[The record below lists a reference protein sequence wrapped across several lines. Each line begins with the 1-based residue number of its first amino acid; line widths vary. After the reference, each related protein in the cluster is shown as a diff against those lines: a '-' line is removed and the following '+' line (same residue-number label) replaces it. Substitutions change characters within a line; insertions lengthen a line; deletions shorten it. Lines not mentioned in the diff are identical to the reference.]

1 MHSKNGMEETPLED
15 DLISTVH
22 FGPAGAPF
30 PPPLGLTVREAFR
43 TAMAISTTKILR
55 AVRDVAPAQDAVV
68 FTKHG
73 RTFLFIQREPDP
85 IFREGKVLGLNKNPI
100 LHSGD

>member
-1 MHSKNGMEETPLED
+1 MHLKNGMEEAPLED

-30 PPPLGLTVREAFR
+30 LPSPGLTVNEAFR
-43 TAMAISTTKILR
+43 TTMAIITTKILR

-73 RTFLFIQREPDP
+73 RAFLFIQREPDP
-85 IFREGKVLGLNKNPI
+85 
-100 LHSGD
+100 